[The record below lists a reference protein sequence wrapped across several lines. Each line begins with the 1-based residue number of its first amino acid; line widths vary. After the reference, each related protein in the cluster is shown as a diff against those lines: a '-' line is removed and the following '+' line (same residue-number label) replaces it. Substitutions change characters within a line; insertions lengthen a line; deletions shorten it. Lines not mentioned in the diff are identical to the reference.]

1 MSGQS
6 SSKRKQNRYQGSAW
20 RDTDVSRRIDEFLS
34 GVGRRQRK
42 IVLTRT
48 RIDRRTGPS
57 SRTVG
62 LLWSQTVPHQLGAP
76 TIVDVRSRDARPGPK
91 KVQRLPIGSRRTC
104 LFIQS
109 IDYSWRE
116 LFEKADVVSE
126 GAVRDEPDGPVY
138 YGSTS
143 VLLATFQHGGRYS
156 EGDRDEVLQLLS
168 ADPHARVRAVR
179 IACLEAQLRARR
191 SIGAVRAELTIR
203 RDARGVR
210 IDIDVEAR
218 VTQELMSR
226 ETRATTN
233 THRNDRHR

>member
-1 MSGQS
+1 MDCRTGA
-6 SSKRKQNRYQGSAW
+6 QNRA
-20 RDTDVSRRIDEFLS
+20 F
-34 GVGRRQRK
+34 
-42 IVLTRT
+42 
-48 RIDRRTGPS
+48 
-57 SRTVG
+57 G
-62 LLWSQTVPHQLGAP
+62 LLSSQTVPPQWGAP

-91 KVQRLPIGSRRTC
+91 KVQRLPVGSRRTC
-104 LFIQS
+104 LFVQS
-109 IDYSWRE
+109 IDYAWRE

-156 EGDRDEVLQLLS
+156 EAERDEVLQLLS

-203 RDARGVR
+203 HDARGVR
-210 IDIDVEAR
+210 FDIDVEAR
-218 VTQELMSR
+218 VTQEMTLS
-226 ETRATTN
+226 ETRATN
-233 THRNDRHR
+233 SHRNDRHR